1 MAPRPG
7 IARPQ
12 RDIDFSAVGK
22 AGRRT
27 GITLPRQ
34 RLDEHGLEEVSHL
47 FSSPRKP
54 SPLKHVFTA
63 APIHEE
69 ANEATPKPGP
79 STRKTPLRSV
89 PRSASPRKSGIS
101 GTARRSKGVD
111 IRVNNEDNEN
121 VDVEEEEE
129 IAYAPQSISSPSN
142 RANRAVR
149 RFDSTPR
156 KTPLQDI
163 TRRNTQTPASRDRTA
178 LDKLIDYEGD
188 IADSVEDV
196 YGAVP
201 LPPQEVVLSEERD
214 DTDYPTAM
222 GMDDE
227 AGPVIESSV
236 GPAIPA
242 EFDDEE
248 VDQTFTAEPAVINK
262 ANPRRKRKSDLEVP
276 SSSPAVK
283 RVRRESP
290 PQSTKR
296 PSPKQTTTVSQA
308 ERPKS
313 RKLPKS
319 KSTSTK
325 QSANDPKDLPDVVER
340 IRAKPNAP
348 RNLYIMRRETPADD
362 GVTLT
367 RSGRTSVRP
376 LAWWRNERCVYSD
389 SPSGRGIADGARF
402 PLNSIKEIIRTEE
415 MAPPLPNRKRGKKGK
430 GKGKARS
437 QTADAESSDDENGF
451 DGNAEP
457 WETEQ
462 GTLRGPVSVWDAEHQ
477 ATLADEE
484 EEIDIAYA
492 PAAIETQD
500 VKSKAS
506 QSGEVGFKYA
516 KLLGNKFMGVGLVD
530 LPPGGV
536 KRPKNSRKMHM
547 SFYVVKGRVRVTVG
561 GGMGGGDGTRFGIGE
576 GGFWQVPRGE
586 FCSCAL
592 ISVMLTV
599 T

>member
-12 RDIDFSAVGK
+12 REIDFSAVGK

-34 RLDEHGLEEVSHL
+34 RLDEHGLEEVSKL
-47 FSSPRKP
+47 FSSPKKP

-63 APIHEE
+63 AAILEE
-69 ANEATPKPGP
+69 DNAATPRPAL
-79 STRKTPLRSV
+79 STRKTPRRSV

-111 IRVNNEDNEN
+111 IRANDEDNEN

-129 IAYAPQSISSPSN
+129 IAYAPQLISSSSN
-142 RANRAVR
+142 RANRAIR
-149 RFDSTPR
+149 RFDSSPR

-178 LDKLIDYEGD
+178 LNKFNNDEGD
-188 IADSVEDV
+188 IADSIEDV

-214 DTDYPTAM
+214 DTEYPNT
-222 GMDDE
+222 MDKGDE

-236 GPAIPA
+236 EPTLSAQ
-242 EFDDEE
+242 FDEEE
-248 VDQTFTAEPAVINK
+248 VDQTFTAEPAIINK
-262 ANPRRKRKSDLEVP
+262 ANSRRKRKSDLEFP
-276 SSSPAVK
+276 SSSSAIK
-283 RVRRESP
+283 RARRESP
-290 PQSTKR
+290 PPSTR
-296 PSPKQTTTVSQA
+296 QPLPKQTHTVSEA
-308 ERPKS
+308 AKAKS
-313 RKLPKS
+313 S
-319 KSTSTK
+319 KPRQSKPASTK
-325 QSANDPKDLPDVVER
+325 DRVTGPKDLPDVIER
-340 IRAKPNAP
+340 IRSKPNGP

-367 RSGRTSVRP
+367 RSGRTSIKP
-376 LAWWRNERCVYSD
+376 LAWWRNEHCIFSG

-415 MAPPLPNRKRGKKGK
+415 MVQPQPNRKRGKKGK
-430 GKGKARS
+430 GKGNARS
-437 QTADAESSDDENGF
+437 QTADAGSSDEEDAIDN
-451 DGNAEP
+451 NAEP
-457 WETEQ
+457 WETEH
-462 GTLRGPVSVWDAEHQ
+462 GTLRGPVSVWDADRE
-477 ATLADEE
+477 ATVADEE

-500 VKSKAS
+500 VKSKAT

-547 SFYVVKGRVRVTVG
+547 TFYVVKGRVTVTVG

-576 GGFWQVPRGE
+576 GGFWQVPRGK
-586 FCSCAL
+586 FVYVL
-592 ISVMLTV
+592 
-599 T
+599 